1 MDYKTLKSIIEG
13 LLFLSGDE
21 GISVRQVAEITE
33 QRPELAAGAL
43 EELKEDYVT
52 QERGYR

>member
-43 EELKEDYVT
+43 
-52 QERGYR
+52 